1 MPNPVLIITGDAAD
15 ASVLKDVLAKA
26 NDGSFAVEWMTQLSD
41 ALKRLRAGGVDAILA
56 DLSLP
61 DSRGIGTFDQLFAA
75 APHTP
80 IMTLNAQD
88 DDALANQAVQR
99 GAQGY
104 LSKRHFGS
112 YLVPQSLRNI
122 VQRKAVAEA
131 IFIEKA
137 RAEITLNSI
146 GDAVVGTDMAGNI
159 DYLNL
164 AAENMTGWSRDEAR
178 GHPVGDVMQIV
189 SGATREPKRNPIE
202 SVLAENKPFDLTP
215 GTILIRRDGS
225 EVAIADSTA
234 PIHDSHGRIA
244 GAVMVFH
251 DVTAAQVAAMKMAH
265 LAQHDFLTNL
275 PNRLLLNDRIAQ
287 AITLAKRRGTTL
299 AVLFV
304 DLDNFKH
311 INDSLGHATGD
322 KLLQSVAHRLSA
334 CVRDSDTIPSG
345 ASCCRIASCRSRK
358 SAA

>member
-164 AAENMTGWSRDEAR
+164 AAENMTRSEERR
-178 GHPVGDVMQIV
+178 VGK
-189 SGATREPKRNPIE
+189 EC
-202 SVLAENKPFDLTP
+202 
-215 GTILIRRDGS
+215 
-225 EVAIADSTA
+225 
-234 PIHDSHGRIA
+234 
-244 GAVMVFH
+244 
-251 DVTAAQVAAMKMAH
+251 
-265 LAQHDFLTNL
+265 
-275 PNRLLLNDRIAQ
+275 RL
-287 AITLAKRRGTTL
+287 
-299 AVLFV
+299 
-304 DLDNFKH
+304 
-311 INDSLGHATGD
+311 
-322 KLLQSVAHRLSA
+322 
-334 CVRDSDTIPSG
+334 
-345 ASCCRIASCRSRK
+345 
-358 SAA
+358 